1 MTVRRWREIAYPRG
15 MQTRASLLYVVS
27 LGVLSIG
34 ALGLGTSSAT
44 PAQARAQSEAAIDVA
59 GEAAPAQASCGD
71 YRCSPPEDC
80 NSCPQDCGDC
90 CGDRRCGPPE
100 DCNSCPEDCGRC

>member
-1 MTVRRWREIAYPRG
+1 
-15 MQTRASLLYVVS
+15 MQTRGSLPYVLW
-27 LGVLSIG
+27 LGVLCLG
-34 ALGLGTSSAT
+34 ALALGTSSVT
-44 PAQARAQSEAAIDVA
+44 GSVPSEAGRAEGEVTID
-59 GEAAPAQASCGD
+59 EAAPAQASCGD

-90 CGDRRCGPPE
+90 CGDRRCAPPE

>member
-1 MTVRRWREIAYPRG
+1 
-15 MQTRASLLYVVS
+15 MQTRALLTSVLS
-27 LGVLSIG
+27 LGVLSLG
-34 ALGLGTSSAT
+34 ALALGTSSVS
-44 PAQARAQSEAAIDVA
+44 PAVGPVDRAAASETAIDADDGAV
-59 GEAAPAQASCGD
+59 PAQASCGD

-90 CGDRRCGPPE
+90 CGDRRCAPPE

>member
-1 MTVRRWREIAYPRG
+1 MAYPRG
-15 MQTRASLLYVVS
+15 MQTRGLLTSVLS
-27 LGVLSIG
+27 LGLLSVG
-34 ALGLGTSSAT
+34 ALALGTSSAS
-44 PAQARAQSEAAIDVA
+44 RAADPVHGEAAIEGV
-59 GEAAPAQASCGD
+59 PAQASCGD

-90 CGDRRCGPPE
+90 CGDRRCAPPE

>member
-1 MTVRRWREIAYPRG
+1 
-15 MQTRASLLYVVS
+15 MQTRGLSLSVLS
-27 LGVLSIG
+27 LGLLSLG
-34 ALGLGTSSAT
+34 ALALGTSSVSLAT
-44 PAQARAQSEAAIDVA
+44 GAAQSETAVD
-59 GEAAPAQASCGD
+59 ERHDAAPAQASCGD

-90 CGDRRCGPPE
+90 CGDRRCAPPE